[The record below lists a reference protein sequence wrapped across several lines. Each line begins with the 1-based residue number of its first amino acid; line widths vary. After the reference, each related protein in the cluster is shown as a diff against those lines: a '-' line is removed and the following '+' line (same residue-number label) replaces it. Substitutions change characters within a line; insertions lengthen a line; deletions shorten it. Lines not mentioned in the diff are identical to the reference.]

1 MKKVS
6 SFRHLKLKNIIKK
19 TLKRLNFC
27 KQLLELKSNKT
38 YLLMD
43 SRGPRFKRQATG
55 ATILNPNFF
64 ESLWSSKS
72 IMSSATVAASLEPT
86 KRRLIWN
93 LFLKRMID
101 PSPVFW
107 KNVTSTF
114 RFSDYKVR
122 FFDPEPRLLVKN
134 ST

>member
-27 KQLLELKSNKT
+27 KQLLELKSSKT

-55 ATILNPNFF
+55 ATSEPKSFF

-72 IMSSATVAASLEPT
+72 IMSSAAVTASLEPT

-93 LFLKRMID
+93 LFLKKILE
-101 PSPVFW
+101 PIPVFE
-107 KNVTSTF
+107 KRLLLLLGLISMI
-114 RFSDYKVR
+114 VR
-122 FFDPEPRLLVKN
+122 FTGPKN
-134 ST
+134 ILQL